1 MVLLNL
7 ATRSNHLGALKTP
20 SAPANEVALTVRGT
34 PHPYLCIPKVI
45 QVASYGLGK

>member
-20 SAPANEVALTVRGT
+20 SAPASEVVLTVRGT
-34 PHPYLCIPKVI
+34 PHLYLSIPKVI
-45 QVASYGLGK
+45 QVVRYG